1 MHPLPS
7 GLATMPDPC
16 SGVPANPWCSNQA
29 PPMPTAGRCSARFVT
44 VRLRLSKREKFR
56 SLSVK
61 VARNRWHRHKAHGR
75 RVTVRLD
82 LGRGRSRN
90 VWVRFIERIT
100 VRGHHE
106 FVKFARIYRR
116 C

>member
-1 MHPLPS
+1 
-7 GLATMPDPC
+7 
-16 SGVPANPWCSNQA
+16 VPANPWCSGQLQ
-29 PPMPTAGRCSARFVT
+29 PMPSAARCSARLAT
-44 VRLRLSKREKFR
+44 VRLSLARRERFR

-61 VARNRWHRHKAHGR
+61 VAQGTWRRHKAHGR
-75 RVTVRLD
+75 HVRVRID

-90 VWVRFIERIT
+90 VWVRFLERIT